1 MTSIILESL
10 YYFLLQFCKSQSILT
25 VETCSY
31 RFVCNHF
38 FVFNHSVHNV
48 DGRSQVVSSRS
59 GFPKVLLSKLWK
71 FTKIRDTVAW
81 HDPPTLH
88 FTLLHTRGTVD
99 CVGAGCRD
107 YHQDNLEC
115 LHTSHTLLPITF
127 HTRVLQSVVTVK
139 TLHFVTHVYRNIT
152 DTVTRTQSRPLP
164 ASGITVDS
172 ALALRHCPQSR
183 VLLISVHVMLSSCQT
198 FCHTEQQ
205 V

>member
-1 MTSIILESL
+1 MSNLRNS
-10 YYFLLQFCKSQSILT
+10 
-25 VETCSY
+25 
-31 RFVCNHF
+31 
-38 FVFNHSVHNV
+38 
-48 DGRSQVVSSRS
+48 
-59 GFPKVLLSKLWK
+59 
-71 FTKIRDTVAW
+71 TKIRDTVAW

-88 FTLLHTRGTVD
+88 FTLLHTRGPVD

-115 LHTSHTLLPITF
+115 LHTPSPCYRYNSTRECYKVSSLLKHYIYF
-127 HTRVLQSVVTVK
+127 IV
-139 TLHFVTHVYRNIT
+139 HVAPNIT

-172 ALALRHCPQSR
+172 ALALRHCPPSR
-183 VLLISVHVMLSSCQT
+183 VLLISVHVKLSSCQT

>member
-1 MTSIILESL
+1 MTSILLESL
-10 YYFLLQFCKSQSILT
+10 YYLLRQFCKAPDNNLLT

-31 RFVCNHF
+31 RFVCNNF
-38 FVFNHSVHNV
+38 FVFNLSVHNV
-48 DGRSQVVSSRS
+48 DDRSQVVSSRS
-59 GFPKVLLSKLWK
+59 GFPKVLLSNLRNSM
-71 FTKIRDTVAW
+71 KIRDTVAW

-139 TLHFVTHVYRNIT
+139 TLHFIAHVAPNIT
-152 DTVTRTQSRPLP
+152 DTVTRTQSRSRPLP
-164 ASGITVDS
+164 ASGITVDRV
-172 ALALRHCPQSR
+172 LALRHCP
-183 VLLISVHVMLSSCQT
+183 
-198 FCHTEQQ
+198 
-205 V
+205 